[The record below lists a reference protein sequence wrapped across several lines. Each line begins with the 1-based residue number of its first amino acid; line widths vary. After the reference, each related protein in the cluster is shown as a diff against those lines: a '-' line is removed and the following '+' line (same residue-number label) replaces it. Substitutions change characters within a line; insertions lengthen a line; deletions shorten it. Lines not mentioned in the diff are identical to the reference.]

1 MSGADP
7 EAEGRGNVRD
17 PGIDLITKHFDA
29 KPRDAVSRAFQQDCE
44 YLFRKPTTEQVR
56 KR

>member
-44 YLFRKPTTEQVR
+44 ISVPQADHGAG
-56 KR
+56 